1 MEEKEVIRS
10 SQHGFIKGKSCL
22 INLVAFCDVKTGWVN
37 GDGAVDVV
45 YLDDSKAFDTFSHN
59 ILIGKLRRVDSEVD

>member
-1 MEEKEVIRS
+1 M
-10 SQHGFIKGKSCL
+10 